1 MNDQAVLIVVI
12 VFSALLIMGLGLY
25 IQKAKAYNL
34 IAGYNSLSNEEK
46 EKFDIK
52 KYALIFRNCFLVMG
66 ILMILSY
73 PILLFL
79 NLDKYLSIVA
89 ISIIIIGVLYLNYM
103 GQVYRKK
110 GKISRS

>member
-1 MNDQAVLIVVI
+1 MNDQAVLIGVI
-12 VFSALLIMGLGLY
+12 VFSGLLIMGLGIY

-34 IAGYNSLSNEEK
+34 IAGYNTLSNEEK
-46 EKFDIK
+46 EKFDIE
-52 KYALIFRNCFLVMG
+52 KYALTFRNCFLIMG

-79 NLDKYLSIVA
+79 SLDKYLSIIA

-110 GKISRS
+110 GKQ